1 MRIRRHLAAIVVA
14 GMFAPGLAA
23 QVRIESPGPSGRI
36 NVSFS
41 EPGDEGQADR
51 LRELAARLK
60 PVADQLQNLEE
71 VEIVVVRS
79 PRELEQ
85 RLGQEGALSGVSY
98 VHGIL
103 FLSPLAWQRN
113 PTDEALEQ
121 EMTVAL
127 VRNTVTRLAGGNRVP
142 EWLEDGLVSVLT
154 RRPFAPA
161 SAEGIVRQAPL
172 LLAQFESG
180 DPAVGYWAVRYF
192 VDARG
197 GLGELRQTLRLLGQ
211 RPDSFVENLQ
221 LATGTPVGELERGW
235 RAWLQRQVEDER
247 RKREGGVR
255 EGPLIRKDEN

>member
-1 MRIRRHLAAIVVA
+1 MTARLLRGVSLILLAAVA
-14 GMFAPGLAA
+14 VAA

-79 PRELEQ
+79 PRDLEQ

-142 EWLEDGLVSVLT
+142 EWLEGGLVSVLT

-235 RAWLQRQVEDER
+235 RAWLQRQVDDER

>member
-1 MRIRRHLAAIVVA
+1 MTARLLRGVSLILLAAVA
-14 GMFAPGLAA
+14 LPA

-60 PVADQLQNLEE
+60 PVADQLQNFEE

-79 PRELEQ
+79 PRDLEQ

-142 EWLEDGLVSVLT
+142 EWLEGGLVSVLT

>member
-1 MRIRRHLAAIVVA
+1 MTARLLRSVALILLAAVA
-14 GMFAPGLAA
+14 AAA
-23 QVRIESPGPSGRI
+23 QVRIEVPGASGRI
-36 NVSFS
+36 HVNFS
-41 EPGDEGQADR
+41 EPGDEGQAER

-60 PVADQLQNLEE
+60 PVADQLHNFEDI
-71 VEIVVVRS
+71 EIVVVRS

-85 RLGQEGALSGVSY
+85 RLGAEGALSGVSY

-103 FLSPLAWQRN
+103 FLSPMAWQVN

-142 EWLEDGLVSVLT
+142 EWLESGLVSVLT

-172 LLAQFESG
+172 LLAQSESG

-192 VDARG
+192 VEARG

-235 RAWLQRQVEDER
+235 RAWLQRQVDEER

-255 EGPLIRKDEN
+255 EGPLIKKQ

>member
-1 MRIRRHLAAIVVA
+1 MTARILRGVSLILLAAVA
-14 GMFAPGLAA
+14 LPA

-60 PVADQLQNLEE
+60 PVADQLQNFEE

-79 PRELEQ
+79 PRDLEQ

-142 EWLEDGLVSVLT
+142 EWLEGGLVSVLT

>member
-1 MRIRRHLAAIVVA
+1 MTARLLRGVSLILLAAVA
-14 GMFAPGLAA
+14 VAA

-51 LRELAARLK
+51 LRELAARMK

-127 VRNTVTRLAGGNRVP
+127 VRNTVVRLAGGNRVP

-197 GLGELRQTLRLLGQ
+197 GLGELRQALRLLAQ

-221 LATGTPVGELERGW
+221 LATGTSVGELERGW
-235 RAWLQRQVEDER
+235 RAWLQRQVEEER
-247 RKREGGVR
+247 RQREGGVR
-255 EGPLIRKDEN
+255 EGPLIRKDQD